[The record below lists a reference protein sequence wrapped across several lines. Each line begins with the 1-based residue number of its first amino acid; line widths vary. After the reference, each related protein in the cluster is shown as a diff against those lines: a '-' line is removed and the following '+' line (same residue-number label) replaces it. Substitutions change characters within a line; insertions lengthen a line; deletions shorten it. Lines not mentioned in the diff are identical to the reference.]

1 MKTALL
7 SAWTAARR
15 IGLWF
20 AIRAVETQLY
30 GIEEAMTLVR
40 DPMTLG
46 NMTIARHHGRRE
58 LARLR
63 AEYIATF
70 KPGVRRT
77 WSAA

>member
-1 MKTALL
+1 MKTALF
-7 SAWTAARR
+7 SALTAARR
-15 IGLWF
+15 LVLWF
-20 AIRAVETQLY
+20 QIRAVEINIY

-40 DPMTLG
+40 CPLTLG
-46 NMTIARHHGRRE
+46 NMTIARHHARRE

-63 AEYIATF
+63 AEYCATF